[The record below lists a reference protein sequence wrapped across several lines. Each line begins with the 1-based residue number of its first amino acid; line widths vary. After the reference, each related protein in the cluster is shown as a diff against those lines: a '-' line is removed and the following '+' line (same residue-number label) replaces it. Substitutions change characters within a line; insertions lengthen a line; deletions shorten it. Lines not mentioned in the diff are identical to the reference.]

1 MHRVDISRAWV
12 GWDPQCQLR
21 ARLLREDW
29 ARRQL
34 PVPLVGVAS
43 WGHREMLRRTAKGL
57 PGRCGQSNRDHPDA
71 RRWKGGRGVE
81 TRPTT
86 TAEHKEER
94 GYRLGVQTTGPAGLS
109 SGGVG
114 YAPNSRRYW
123 IWTDWTDQPRVS
135 KFFPWPSVLGT
146 LGLDKGCNINIS
158 QSHPCLAARGLD
170 IILLAYQYG
179 PRDCL
184 LHQCE
189 GKKTGEPRWVATY
202 RTWGGPLQDLEG
214 S

>member
-1 MHRVDISRAWV
+1 MHRTVDIIGSGRT
-12 GWDPQCQLR
+12 GRTSLEYRNPFR
-21 ARLLREDW
+21 GHLL
-29 ARRQL
+29 
-34 PVPLVGVAS
+34 
-43 WGHREMLRRTAKGL
+43 
-57 PGRCGQSNRDHPDA
+57 
-71 RRWKGGRGVE
+71 
-81 TRPTT
+81 
-86 TAEHKEER
+86 
-94 GYRLGVQTTGPAGLS
+94 
-109 SGGVG
+109 
-114 YAPNSRRYW
+114 
-123 IWTDWTDQPRVS
+123 
-135 KFFPWPSVLGT
+135 LGT

-202 RTWGGPLQDLEG
+202 QTWGGPLQDLEG